1 MMDFSQSPNPVLNP
15 VLNQALSPVLT
26 PLINQSTKPLIFD
39 TSRVPWCKRY
49 LLRLIDATGWGLW
62 LLLWMPLTL
71 SAEKLLS
78 SGGHM
83 DSALAGLLG
92 AVGFGALAVL
102 VMAAAFLGWTLLQ
115 RLGALALRRRL
126 SRARQFLKSEVLAK
140 AFSINHQSLS
150 QWQDSQIMLAHHSD
164 DTGWLQHIDAL
175 PFIDRR
181 DFDASPPA
189 IIWKPL

>member
-1 MMDFSQSPNPVLNP
+1 MNFSQSPNPVLSP
-15 VLNQALSPVLT
+15 VRNQALNPALT

-49 LLRLIDATGWGLW
+49 LLRLIDVTGWGLW

-83 DSALAGLLG
+83 DSALAGLLD

-102 VMAAAFLGWTLLQ
+102 LMAAAFLGWTLKQ

-126 SRARQFLKSEVLAK
+126 SRARRFLKPEVLAK